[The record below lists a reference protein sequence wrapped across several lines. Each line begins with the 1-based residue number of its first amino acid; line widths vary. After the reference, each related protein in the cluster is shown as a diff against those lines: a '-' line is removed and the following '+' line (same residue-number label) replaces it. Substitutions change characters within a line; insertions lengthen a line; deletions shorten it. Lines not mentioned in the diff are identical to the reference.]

1 MTDANSCTA
10 TTTGDDHSAE
20 RGDSQFLQHGD
31 SVQRRNVDGVTVS
44 AEWRH
49 AWIHWDGD
57 FSIPAGTYSYTV
69 TDSNGCTA
77 TTTGDD
83 HSAQRGDS
91 QFLQHGDS
99 VQRW

>member
-1 MTDANSCTA
+1 MVARRRRPATITQPSAVTA
-10 TTTGDDHSAE
+10 SSSNTAILCNGGS
-20 RGDSQFLQHGD
+20 
-31 SVQRRNVDGVTVS
+31 RRCTVS
-44 AEWRH
+44 AEWRD

-57 FSIPAGTYSYTV
+57 LQHAAGTYSYTV

-99 VQRW
+99 VQRR